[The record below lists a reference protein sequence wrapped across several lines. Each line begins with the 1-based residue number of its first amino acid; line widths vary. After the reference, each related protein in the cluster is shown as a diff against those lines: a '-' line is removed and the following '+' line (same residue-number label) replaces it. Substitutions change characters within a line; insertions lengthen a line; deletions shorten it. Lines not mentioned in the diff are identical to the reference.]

1 MISVTFTVD
10 AFDRITAVTLRGHA
24 KSVKQG
30 IDPLCAAVTGIMTYT
45 VNTLKEVKCL
55 SPYVSAKDPGD
66 LTIRIEEAQA
76 DAAQVNVSVGNVRVA
91 PSDSEETEGASRYA
105 EELIMPAGSEYVLVN
120 GIADAES
127 LLP

>member
-24 KSVKQG
+24 QSVKQG

-45 VNTLKEVKCL
+45 VNTLKEVKRL

-76 DAAQVNVSVGNVRVA
+76 EAAQDLLQGLRVQFQDYEKQYPDSIRVA
-91 PSDSEETEGASRYA
+91 VSQ
-105 EELIMPAGSEYVLVN
+105 
-120 GIADAES
+120 
-127 LLP
+127 